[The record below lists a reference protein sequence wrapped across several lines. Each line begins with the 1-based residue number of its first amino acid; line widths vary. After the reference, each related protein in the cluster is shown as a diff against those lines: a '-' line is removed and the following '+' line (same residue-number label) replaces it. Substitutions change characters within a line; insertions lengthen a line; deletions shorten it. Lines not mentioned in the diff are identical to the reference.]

1 MIQNYLKKA
10 VVISST
16 RFIAL
21 SLATVDM
28 VMLGHTSLSEVQ
40 EYTVASQTAQVLVIL
55 AVVLSIGVNIIVGKN
70 KHCIKRV
77 GQEVIGYSL
86 LVGLVLSMF
95 GICLGLFIDSFIGFN
110 QSYDILCLSI
120 LPLTVYIGL
129 ANILESSGLER
140 AVLSITIASSVF
152 NALFNLIAISLLD
165 NAAIAVALST
175 LLVRFGAL
183 IPIVVLGRKH
193 NLISFPVVSIT
204 RCRELFCFG
213 RSEAFTSLFF
223 TGGIAALVIFF
234 NHNYDQETVAVLGF
248 SLNFMNTF
256 SVLYV
261 GLMISL
267 SICLSQIEPQHHS
280 DYPFMRTTL
289 TYIIFTATVLLSAVD
304 IIAQVYTPS
313 VKAVFVDALV
323 LSVVV
328 IMADGVALALIAW
341 LRVRG
346 FTQLPP
352 LFRLAMIMIGLPCS
366 FIFSVNEN
374 ATVNVIAFMAIGTII
389 AAFLTI
395 SYFCWRVYQAPLVHS
410 ASLSESSL
418 VIKRPQ

>member
-21 SLATVDM
+21 SLAMVDM

-86 LVGLVLSMF
+86 LVGVVLSMF
-95 GICLGLFIDSFIGFN
+95 GICLGLFVDSFIGFN
-110 QSYDILCLSI
+110 QSYDILCVSI

-140 AVLSITIASSVF
+140 TVLSITIASSVF
-152 NALFNLIAISLLD
+152 NALFNLIAIFLLD

-223 TGGIAALVIFF
+223 TYGIAALVIFF

-256 SVLYV
+256 SVIYV

-267 SICLSQIEPQHHS
+267 SICLSQIEPQQHS
-280 DYPFMRTTL
+280 DYPFMRATL
-289 TYIIFTATVLLSAVD
+289 TYITFTAIVLLSAVD

-323 LSVVV
+323 LSVIV
-328 IMADGVALALIAW
+328 IMADGIALALIAW

-352 LFRLAMIMIGLPCS
+352 LFRLAMIIIGLPCS

-374 ATVNVIAFMAIGTII
+374 ATVNVIAFMAMGTII
-389 AAFLTI
+389 AAFLTV
-395 SYFCWRVYQAPLVHS
+395 SYFCWRVYQEPPVHS